1 MIESRIVA
9 MAFEFDFES
18 PGHLVEVQILIQG
31 VCWGGGAGGGGAES
45 LHC

>member
-1 MIESRIVA
+1 MIKSRIVA

-31 VCWGGGAGGGGAES
+31 VCCSGSGAGVGWGWG
-45 LHC
+45 